1 MENSNLKTFAKP
13 AVAGLLFAAGLM
25 ATMPAQALD
34 ATMSRIRNSGT
45 IVMGHR
51 DAAVP
56 FSYVDGGVVKGYSV
70 DLCLAVADTVRRE
83 LGRKDLKIKWVP
95 VDAKSR
101 FTAIRNGTIDIECGV
116 TTNTL
121 GRQKEVDFS
130 PMIFVDGANI
140 LVRNESSIKSVLDL
154 AGKTV
159 AVSAGTTTENAL
171 KIGFA
176 RRKIDGRIVNVK
188 DHLEGIEALRS
199 GKVDAYSADQSVL
212 IGLTL
217 AAGAAGTLRMP
228 DEQFTYEP
236 YGLMFRR
243 GQADFR
249 VSVTR
254 ALAEVYRSPQLTDL
268 FGRWFAAFGG
278 KPTPLLETM
287 FILNGLP
294 D

>member
-1 MENSNLKTFAKP
+1 MLALTVGVFCAP
-13 AVAGLLFAAGLM
+13 AAH
-25 ATMPAQALD
+25 ALD
-34 ATMSRIRNSGT
+34 ATLTRIKKTGT

-70 DLCLAVADTVRRE
+70 DLCLAVADTVKRE
-83 LGRKDLKIKWVP
+83 LGLKDIRIKWVP
-95 VDAKSR
+95 VDARSR
-101 FTAIRNGTIDIECGV
+101 FTAVKSGTIDIECGV

-121 GRQKEVDFS
+121 GRQKEFDFS
-130 PMIFVDGANI
+130 PMTFVDGANI
-140 LVRNESSIKSVLDL
+140 LVKNESGIKSVLDL

-159 AVSAGTTTENAL
+159 AVSANTTTENAL
-171 KIGFA
+171 KVGFK
-176 RRKIDGRIVNVK
+176 RLKIDGRIVIVK
-188 DHLEGIEALRS
+188 DHLEGIEAVKS

-212 IGLTL
+212 VGLAL
-217 AAGAAGTLRMP
+217 AAGGAAVLRMP
-228 DEQFTYEP
+228 PEQFTYEP

-254 ALAEVYRSPQLTDL
+254 ALAEVYRSPQLQDL

-278 KPTPLLETM
+278 KPTPMLETM

>member
-1 MENSNLKTFAKP
+1 MLALTVGVLCAP
-13 AVAGLLFAAGLM
+13 A
-25 ATMPAQALD
+25 AQALD
-34 ATMSRIRNSGT
+34 ATLTHIKKTGT
-45 IVMGHR
+45 IAMGHR

-70 DLCLAVADTVRRE
+70 DLCLAVADTVKRE
-83 LGRKDLKIKWVP
+83 LGLKDIRIKWVP
-95 VDAKSR
+95 VDARSR
-101 FTAIRNGTIDIECGV
+101 FTAVKNGTIDIECGV

-121 GRQKEVDFS
+121 GRQKEFDFS
-130 PMIFVDGANI
+130 PMTFVDGANI
-140 LVRNESSIKSVLDL
+140 LVKNESSIKSVLDL

-159 AVSAGTTTENAL
+159 AVSANTTTENAL
-171 KIGFA
+171 KVGFK
-176 RRKIDGRIVNVK
+176 RLKIDGRIVIVK
-188 DHLEGIEALRS
+188 DHLEGIEAVKS

-212 IGLTL
+212 VGLAL
-217 AAGAAGTLRMP
+217 AAGGAAVLRMP
-228 DEQFTYEP
+228 PEQFTYEP

-254 ALAEVYRSPQLTDL
+254 ALAEVYRSPQLQDL

-278 KPTPLLETM
+278 KPTPMLETM